1 MFLPSALRQAR
12 TWSTRRALPTLASA
26 LLAGLAACGG
36 ASGEER
42 AAGSATPSAEAA
54 TPSATVPDAVPAS
67 ATAAAE
73 AAIRGTMPA
82 DSLALRAAADSGR
95 ILGAEGAKVWM
106 LMVSDFECPYCK
118 SWHDQSFA
126 ALRKEY
132 VDNGKVRMAYMN
144 FPLDQHEQAVPAAE
158 AAMCASVQKKFWEYQ
173 SALFGTIE
181 RWGKPGDQT
190 AVYESL
196 ATAQG
201 LDLARFRSC
210 MRSHVMRAVIEG
222 DRVRMQ
228 QAGVQST
235 PSFFVGSQAIAGAQP
250 TAVFRQ
256 ALDAALAGAPAAR

>member
-1 MFLPSALRQAR
+1 MSFPSALRRAR
-12 TWSTRRALPTLASA
+12 ARLTRRARPTVASATLAA
-26 LLAGLAACGG
+26 LTALAGCGG
-36 ASGEER
+36 ATGEER
-42 AAGSATPSAEAA
+42 AAASATPTADAA
-54 TPSATVPDAVPAS
+54 TPPVAVAAS
-67 ATAAAE
+67 ATADAE

-95 ILGAEGAKVWM
+95 ILGAPGAKVWM
-106 LMVSDFECPYCK
+106 LMISDFQCPYCK

-173 SALFGTIE
+173 SALFGAIE
-181 RWGKPGDQT
+181 RWGKPGDQS

-210 MRSHVMRAVIEG
+210 TRSHVMRAVIEG

-235 PSFFVGSQAIAGAQP
+235 PSCFVGNQAIAGAQP

-256 ALDAALAGAPAAR
+256 ALDAALSGAPATP

>member
-1 MFLPSALRQAR
+1 MFLPSAFCQAR
-12 TWSTRRALPTLASA
+12 ARSVRRALPTLASA
-26 LLAGLAACGG
+26 MLAGLAACGG

-42 AAGSATPSAEAA
+42 AAASATPAAEAA
-54 TPSATVPDAVPAS
+54 TPPAAVPAA

-95 ILGAEGAKVWM
+95 ILGAAGAKVWM
-106 LMVSDFECPYCK
+106 LMVSDFQCPYCK

-158 AAMCASVQKKFWEYQ
+158 AAMCASVQRKFWEYQ

-210 MRSHVMRAVIEG
+210 MQSHVMRAVIEG

-256 ALDAALAGAPAAR
+256 ALDAALAGAPATR

>member
-1 MFLPSALRQAR
+1 MFLPSALLPGTR
-12 TWSTRRALPTLASA
+12 TRSVRRALPTLASA
-26 LLAGLAACGG
+26 MLAGLAACGG

-42 AAGSATPSAEAA
+42 AAASATPAAEAA
-54 TPSATVPDAVPAS
+54 TPPAAVPAA

-95 ILGAEGAKVWM
+95 ILGAAGRQGVDADGERLPVP
-106 LMVSDFECPYCK
+106 LLQE
-118 SWHDQSFA
+118 WHDQSFA

-132 VDNGKVRMAYMN
+132 VDNGKVR
-144 FPLDQHEQAVPAAE
+144 DGVHELPARPARAGVPAAE
-158 AAMCASVQKKFWEYQ
+158 AAMCASVQRKFWEYQ

-210 MRSHVMRAVIEG
+210 MRRTSC
-222 DRVRMQ
+222 
-228 QAGVQST
+228 
-235 PSFFVGSQAIAGAQP
+235 
-250 TAVFRQ
+250 
-256 ALDAALAGAPAAR
+256 AP

>member
-1 MFLPSALRQAR
+1 VR
-12 TWSTRRALPTLASA
+12 
-26 LLAGLAACGG
+26 
-36 ASGEER
+36 
-42 AAGSATPSAEAA
+42 
-54 TPSATVPDAVPAS
+54 V
-67 ATAAAE
+67 
-73 AAIRGTMPA
+73 
-82 DSLALRAAADSGR
+82 
-95 ILGAEGAKVWM
+95 GAE
-106 LMVSDFECPYCK
+106 
-118 SWHDQSFA
+118 
-126 ALRKEY
+126 
-132 VDNGKVRMAYMN
+132 
-144 FPLDQHEQAVPAAE
+144 
-158 AAMCASVQKKFWEYQ
+158 KFWEYQ

-250 TAVFRQ
+250 RRSSARRSTPRWP
-256 ALDAALAGAPAAR
+256 ALRPRADATHARSEGTGRTRRGRGDSGHRALARSPRSGR